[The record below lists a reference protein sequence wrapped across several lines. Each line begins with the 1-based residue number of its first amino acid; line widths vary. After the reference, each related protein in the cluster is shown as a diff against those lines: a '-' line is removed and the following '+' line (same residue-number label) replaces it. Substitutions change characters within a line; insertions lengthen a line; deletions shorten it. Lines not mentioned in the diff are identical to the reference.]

1 MSCSLKV
8 PLPHLLLVLIPLS
21 FVAVTLA
28 QEEDPVVLRLGERVE
43 TLSEF
48 ERRFEIAIRGV
59 AASQGR
65 PMNDEVR
72 AQLAQFRPAFLEQRV
87 TDTVLLQVA
96 EDRGVPF
103 PEEFVQR
110 RIDEIRGGLQSDE
123 DFLELIA
130 AAGFVDEAYL
140 RRLLGETEQ
149 IRQLITILTDEIEI
163 SAEQLLN
170 SYNTDL
176 DRFATPEQVCARHI
190 LQDTVEEAQD
200 TLIDLEAG
208 ADFETLAIDRST
220 GPSGPRAVTW
230 AASPVVGWSPPL
242 RKPPLQRRWGPPVGP
257 VATRFGFHTILVYR
271 REGGEVPPFE
281 AVRDQLEQEVL
292 QERVAEAVSTLV
304 SESGI
309 QSYPD
314 VVSPP
319 SE

>member
-1 MSCSLKV
+1 MSCSPKV
-8 PLPHLLLVLIPLS
+8 PLLHLLVLIPLT

-48 ERRFEIAIRGV
+48 DRRFEIAIRGV

-65 PMNDEVR
+65 PMDDEIR
-72 AQLAQFRPAFLEQRV
+72 TQLAQFRPAFLEQRA
-87 TDTVLLQVA
+87 TDMVLLQVA
-96 EDRGVPF
+96 EDRGIPF
-103 PEEFVQR
+103 PEEFVER
-110 RIDEIRGGLQSDE
+110 RVDEIRGGLQSDE
-123 DFLELIA
+123 DFLELLA
-130 AAGFVDEAYL
+130 AAGFGDEAYL
-140 RRLLGETEQ
+140 RRLIGELEQ
-149 IRQLITILTDEIEI
+149 IQQLITILTDEIEV
-163 SAEQLLN
+163 SAEQLLD

-200 TLIDLEAG
+200 TLVDLEAG

-220 GPSGPRAVTW
+220 GPSGPRGGDLGCFTRGRMVPPFEE
-230 AASPVVGWSPPL
+230 AAFEAEVGT
-242 RKPPLQRRWGPPVGP
+242 PVGP
-257 VATRFGFHTILVYR
+257 VETQFGFHTILVYR

-292 QERVAEAVSTLV
+292 QERVDEVVRTLV

-309 QSYPD
+309 ESYPE
-314 VVSPP
+314 VVSLP

>member
-1 MSCSLKV
+1 MSCSPKV
-8 PLPHLLLVLIPLS
+8 PLLHLLVLIPLT

-48 ERRFEIAIRGV
+48 DRRFEIAIRGV

-65 PMNDEVR
+65 PMDDEIR
-72 AQLAQFRPAFLEQRV
+72 TQLAQFRPAFLEQRA
-87 TDTVLLQVA
+87 TDMVLLQVA
-96 EDRGVPF
+96 EDRGIPF
-103 PEEFVQR
+103 PEEFVER
-110 RIDEIRGGLQSDE
+110 RVDEIRGGLQSDE
-123 DFLELIA
+123 DFLELLA
-130 AAGFVDEAYL
+130 AAGFGDEAYL
-140 RRLLGETEQ
+140 RRLIGELEQ
-149 IRQLITILTDEIEI
+149 IQQLITILTDEIEV
-163 SAEQLLN
+163 SAEQLLD

-200 TLIDLEAG
+200 TLVDLEAG

-220 GPSGPRAVTW
+220 GPSGPRGGDLGCFTRGRMVPPFEE
-230 AASPVVGWSPPL
+230 AAFAAEVGT
-242 RKPPLQRRWGPPVGP
+242 PVGP
-257 VATRFGFHTILVYR
+257 VETQFGFHTILVYR

-292 QERVAEAVSTLV
+292 QERVDEVVRTLV

-309 QSYPD
+309 ESYPE
-314 VVSPP
+314 VVSLP

>member
-1 MSCSLKV
+1 MSSSPKV
-8 PLPHLLLVLIPLS
+8 PLPHLLVLIPLAL
-21 FVAVTLA
+21 VAASLA

-48 ERRFEIAIRGV
+48 DRRFEIAIRGV

-65 PMNDEVR
+65 PLDDEVR
-72 AQLAQFRPAFLEQRV
+72 AQLARFRPAFLEQRV
-87 TDTVLLQVA
+87 TDMVLLQVA
-96 EDRGVPF
+96 EDRGIPF
-103 PEEFVQR
+103 PEEFVER
-110 RIDEIRGGLQSDE
+110 RVDEIRGGLQSDE

-130 AAGFVDEAYL
+130 AAGFGDEAYL
-140 RRLLGETEQ
+140 RRLIGELEQ
-149 IRQLITILTDEIEI
+149 IQQLITILTGEIEI
-163 SAEQLLN
+163 SAEQLLD
-170 SYNTDL
+170 SYNTDP

-220 GPSGPRAVTW
+220 GPSGPRGGDLGCFTRGRMVPPFEE
-230 AASPVVGWSPPL
+230 AAFAAEVGT
-242 RKPPLQRRWGPPVGP
+242 PVGP
-257 VATRFGFHTILVYR
+257 VETQFGFHTILVYR
-271 REGGEVPPFE
+271 REGGGVTPFE

-292 QERVAEAVSTLV
+292 QERVDEVVRTLV

-309 QSYPD
+309 ESYPE

>member
-1 MSCSLKV
+1 MSCSPKV
-8 PLPHLLLVLIPLS
+8 PLPHLLVLIPLA

-48 ERRFEIAIRGV
+48 DRRFEIAIRGV

-65 PMNDEVR
+65 PMDDEIR
-72 AQLAQFRPAFLEQRV
+72 TQLAQFRPAFLEQRA
-87 TDTVLLQVA
+87 TDMVLLQVA
-96 EDRGVPF
+96 EDRGIPF
-103 PEEFVQR
+103 PEEFVER
-110 RIDEIRGGLQSDE
+110 RVDEIRGGLQSDE
-123 DFLELIA
+123 DFLELLA
-130 AAGFVDEAYL
+130 AAGFGDEAYL
-140 RRLLGETEQ
+140 RRLIGELEQ
-149 IRQLITILTDEIEI
+149 IQQLITILTDEIEV
-163 SAEQLLN
+163 SAEQLLD

-200 TLIDLEAG
+200 TLVDLEAG

-220 GPSGPRAVTW
+220 GPSGPRGGDLGCFTRGRMVPPFEE
-230 AASPVVGWSPPL
+230 AAFAAEVGT
-242 RKPPLQRRWGPPVGP
+242 PVGP
-257 VATRFGFHTILVYR
+257 VETRFGFHTILVYR

-292 QERVAEAVSTLV
+292 QERVDEVVRTLV

-309 QSYPD
+309 ESYPE
-314 VVSPP
+314 VVSLP

>member
-1 MSCSLKV
+1 MSCSPKV
-8 PLPHLLLVLIPLS
+8 PLPHLLVLIPLA

-48 ERRFEIAIRGV
+48 DRRFEIAIRGV

-65 PMNDEVR
+65 PMDDEIR
-72 AQLAQFRPAFLEQRV
+72 AQLARFRPAFLEQRV
-87 TDTVLLQVA
+87 TDMVLLQEA
-96 EDRGVPF
+96 EDRGIPF
-103 PEEFVQR
+103 PEEFVEQR
-110 RIDEIRGGLQSDE
+110 VDEIRGGLQSDE

-130 AAGFVDEAYL
+130 AAGFGDEAYL
-140 RRLLGETEQ
+140 RRLIGELEQ
-149 IRQLITILTDEIEI
+149 IQQLITSLTDEIEV
-163 SAEQLLN
+163 SAEQLLD
-170 SYNTDL
+170 SYNTDP

-220 GPSGPRAVTW
+220 GPSGPRGGDLGCFTRGRMVPPFEE
-230 AASPVVGWSPPL
+230 AAFAAEVGT
-242 RKPPLQRRWGPPVGP
+242 PVGP
-257 VATRFGFHTILVYR
+257 VETQFGFHTILVYR
-271 REGGEVPPFE
+271 REGGGVTPFE

-292 QERVAEAVSTLV
+292 QERVDEVVRTLV

-309 QSYPD
+309 ESYPE

>member
-1 MSCSLKV
+1 MSCSPKV
-8 PLPHLLLVLIPLS
+8 PLLHLLVLIPLA

-48 ERRFEIAIRGV
+48 DRRFEIAIRGV

-65 PMNDEVR
+65 PMDDEIR
-72 AQLAQFRPAFLEQRV
+72 TQLAQFRPAFLEQRA
-87 TDTVLLQVA
+87 TDMVLLQVA
-96 EDRGVPF
+96 EDRGIPF
-103 PEEFVQR
+103 PEEFVER
-110 RIDEIRGGLQSDE
+110 RVDEIRGGLQSDE
-123 DFLELIA
+123 DFLELLA
-130 AAGFVDEAYL
+130 AAGFGDEAYL
-140 RRLLGETEQ
+140 RRLIGELEQ
-149 IRQLITILTDEIEI
+149 IQQLITILTDEIEV
-163 SAEQLLN
+163 SAEQLLD

-200 TLIDLEAG
+200 TLVDLEAG

-220 GPSGPRAVTW
+220 GPSGPRGGDLGCFTRGRMVPPFEE
-230 AASPVVGWSPPL
+230 AAFAAEVGT
-242 RKPPLQRRWGPPVGP
+242 PVGP
-257 VATRFGFHTILVYR
+257 VETQFGFHTILVYR

-292 QERVAEAVSTLV
+292 QERVDEVVRTLV

-309 QSYPD
+309 ESYPE
-314 VVSPP
+314 VVSLP

>member
-1 MSCSLKV
+1 MSCSPKV
-8 PLPHLLLVLIPLS
+8 PLPHLLVLIPLA

-48 ERRFEIAIRGV
+48 DRRFEIAIRGV

-65 PMNDEVR
+65 PMDDEIR
-72 AQLAQFRPAFLEQRV
+72 TQLAQFRPAFLEQRA
-87 TDTVLLQVA
+87 TDMVLLQEA
-96 EDRGVPF
+96 EDRGIPF
-103 PEEFVQR
+103 PEEFVER
-110 RIDEIRGGLQSDE
+110 RVDEIRGGLQSDE
-123 DFLELIA
+123 DFLELLA
-130 AAGFVDEAYL
+130 AAGFGDEAYL
-140 RRLLGETEQ
+140 RRLIGELEQ
-149 IRQLITILTDEIEI
+149 IQQLITILTDEIEV
-163 SAEQLLN
+163 SAEQLLD

-200 TLIDLEAG
+200 TLVDLEAG

-220 GPSGPRAVTW
+220 GPSGPRGGDLGCFTRGRMVPPFEE
-230 AASPVVGWSPPL
+230 AAFEAEVGT
-242 RKPPLQRRWGPPVGP
+242 PVGP
-257 VATRFGFHTILVYR
+257 VETQFGFHTILVYR

-292 QERVAEAVSTLV
+292 QERVDEVVRTLV

-309 QSYPD
+309 ESYPE
-314 VVSPP
+314 VVSLP

>member
-1 MSCSLKV
+1 MSCSPKV
-8 PLPHLLLVLIPLS
+8 PLPHLLVLIPLA

-48 ERRFEIAIRGV
+48 DRRFEIAIRGV

-65 PMNDEVR
+65 PMDDEIR
-72 AQLAQFRPAFLEQRV
+72 AQLARFRPAFLEQRV
-87 TDTVLLQVA
+87 TDMVLLQEA
-96 EDRGVPF
+96 EDRGIPF
-103 PEEFVQR
+103 PEEFVER
-110 RIDEIRGGLQSDE
+110 RVDEIRGGLQSDE

-130 AAGFVDEAYL
+130 AAGFGDEAYL
-140 RRLLGETEQ
+140 RRLIGELEQ
-149 IRQLITILTDEIEI
+149 IQQLITTLTDEIEI
-163 SAEQLLN
+163 SAEQLLD
-170 SYNTDL
+170 SYNTDP

-220 GPSGPRAVTW
+220 GPSGPRGGDLGCFTRGRMVPPFEE
-230 AASPVVGWSPPL
+230 AAFAAEVGT
-242 RKPPLQRRWGPPVGP
+242 PVGP
-257 VATRFGFHTILVYR
+257 VETQFGFHTILVYR
-271 REGGEVPPFE
+271 REGGGVTPFE

-292 QERVAEAVSTLV
+292 QERVDEIVRTLV

-309 QSYPD
+309 ESYPE

>member
-1 MSCSLKV
+1 MSCSPKV
-8 PLPHLLLVLIPLS
+8 PLLHLLVLIPLA

-48 ERRFEIAIRGV
+48 DRRFEIAVRGV

-65 PMNDEVR
+65 PMDDEIR
-72 AQLAQFRPAFLEQRV
+72 TQLAQFRPAFLEQRA
-87 TDTVLLQVA
+87 TDMVLLQVA
-96 EDRGVPF
+96 EDRGIPF
-103 PEEFVQR
+103 PEEFVER
-110 RIDEIRGGLQSDE
+110 RVDEIRGGLQSDE
-123 DFLELIA
+123 DFLELLA
-130 AAGFVDEAYL
+130 AAGFGDEAYL
-140 RRLLGETEQ
+140 RRLIGELEQ
-149 IRQLITILTDEIEI
+149 IQQLITILTDEIEV
-163 SAEQLLN
+163 SAEQLLD

-200 TLIDLEAG
+200 TLVDLEAG

-220 GPSGPRAVTW
+220 GPSGPRGGDLGCFTRGRMVPPFEE
-230 AASPVVGWSPPL
+230 AAFAAEVGT
-242 RKPPLQRRWGPPVGP
+242 PVGP
-257 VATRFGFHTILVYR
+257 VETQFGFHTILVYR

-292 QERVAEAVSTLV
+292 QERVDEVVRTLV
-304 SESGI
+304 SGSGI
-309 QSYPD
+309 ESYPE
-314 VVSPP
+314 VVSLP

>member
-1 MSCSLKV
+1 MSCSPKV
-8 PLPHLLLVLIPLS
+8 PLPHLLVLIPLA

-48 ERRFEIAIRGV
+48 DRRFEIAIRGV

-65 PMNDEVR
+65 PMDDEIR
-72 AQLAQFRPAFLEQRV
+72 AQLARFRPAFLEQRV
-87 TDTVLLQVA
+87 TDMVLLQEA
-96 EDRGVPF
+96 EDRGIPF
-103 PEEFVQR
+103 PEEFVER
-110 RIDEIRGGLQSDE
+110 RVDEIRGGLQSDE

-130 AAGFVDEAYL
+130 AAGFGDEAYL
-140 RRLLGETEQ
+140 RRLIGELEQ
-149 IRQLITILTDEIEI
+149 IQQLITSLTDEIEI
-163 SAEQLLN
+163 SAEQLLD
-170 SYNTDL
+170 SYNTDP

-220 GPSGPRAVTW
+220 GPSGPRGGDLGCFTRGRMVPPFEE
-230 AASPVVGWSPPL
+230 AAFAAEVGT
-242 RKPPLQRRWGPPVGP
+242 PVGP
-257 VATRFGFHTILVYR
+257 VETQFGFHTILVYR
-271 REGGEVPPFE
+271 REGGGVTPFE

-292 QERVAEAVSTLV
+292 QERVDEVVRTLV

-309 QSYPD
+309 ESYPE